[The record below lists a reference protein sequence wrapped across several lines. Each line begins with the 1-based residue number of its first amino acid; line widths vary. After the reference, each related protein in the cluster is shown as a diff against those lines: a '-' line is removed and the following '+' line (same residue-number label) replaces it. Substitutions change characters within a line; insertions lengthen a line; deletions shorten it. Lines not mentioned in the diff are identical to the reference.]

1 MLPEGMRIRFSQ
13 KPVGLALG
21 GGGARGIAHVG
32 VIRAL
37 RRYPRL
43 HPSIIAGTSAGSV
56 IGALY
61 AAGLSQERLEEIVM
75 DLDWFSHVIRLGD
88 LVGIKERQRGGLF
101 PNTLLGDLVN
111 KELEGRGFS
120 DLEID
125 LAVVATDVEKRRR
138 VIFTAP
144 HVAERLDREPLRA
157 FLPPPRES
165 RPGIET
171 VIVSDVEDVGLA
183 VRASSAVP
191 GAFMPV
197 EVRGMRLLDGGL
209 VDQTPVDIVR
219 AMGARLAIGVSL
231 GLSFMPQQMNSL
243 MSAISATI
251 GTLGVHQLW
260 RSLELADIGFEV
272 EGIQGRS
279 PVKPRQIDL
288 IHIGEKDAERWF
300 RAFTRRPRWMPR
312 ITG

>member
-1 MLPEGMRIRFSQ
+1 MHIRLSQ

-21 GGGARGIAHVG
+21 GGGARGMAHVG
-32 VIRAL
+32 VLRAL

-43 HPSIIAGTSAGSV
+43 YPTLIAGTSAGSV

-61 AAGLSQERLEEIVM
+61 AGGVSQERLEEIVI

-88 LVGIKERQRGGLF
+88 MVGIKERQKGGLF
-101 PNTLLGDLVN
+101 PNTRLGDLVN
-111 KELEGRGFS
+111 EELQGRGFS
-120 DLEID
+120 DLERD
-125 LAVVATDVEKRRR
+125 LAVIATDVEKRRR
-138 VIFTAP
+138 IIFTSP
-144 HVAERLDREPLRA
+144 RVASRIDRGILRD

-165 RPGIET
+165 RPGVET
-171 VIVSDVEDVGLA
+171 VIVSDVEDVGAA

-209 VDQTPVDIVR
+209 VDQTPVDVVR
-219 AMGARLAIGVSL
+219 GMGARVAIGVSL

-279 PVKPRQIDL
+279 PVKPRQVDL

-300 RAFTRRPRWMPR
+300 RAFTRRPGWMPR

>member
-1 MLPEGMRIRFSQ
+1 M
-13 KPVGLALG
+13 
-21 GGGARGIAHVG
+21 AHVG
-32 VIRAL
+32 VLRAL

-43 HPSIIAGTSAGSV
+43 QPRIIAGTSAGSV

-61 AAGLSQERLEEIVM
+61 AAGVSQERLEEIVI

-101 PNTLLGDLVN
+101 PNNRLGELVN
-111 KELEGRGFS
+111 EELGGRGFS
-120 DLEID
+120 DLERD
-125 LAVVATDVEKRRR
+125 LAVIATDVENRRR
-138 VIFTAP
+138 VIFTSP
-144 HVAERLDREPLRA
+144 RVAKRLKRSVLRD
-157 FLPPPRES
+157 FLPPPREA

-171 VIVSDVEDVGLA
+171 VIVSDLEDVGLA

-209 VDQTPVDIVR
+209 SDQTPVDVVR
-219 AMGARLAIGVSL
+219 AMGANVAIGVSL

-279 PVKPRQIDL
+279 PVKPGQVDL
-288 IHIGEKDAERWF
+288 IHLGERDANRWF
-300 RAFTRRPRWMPR
+300 RAFSRRPRWLPR